1 VWYNDITK
9 EVPMELNVDVIDNDT
24 GEIYREGVLLANAH
38 IYIVKKDGK
47 IIKDEVEKL
56 ELDDIDGGGKLEV
69 RNLFVE
75 FPETVLELKRFEED
89 RKRAKEYWGY

>member
-1 VWYNDITK
+1 
-9 EVPMELNVDVIDNDT
+9 MELNVDVIDNDT

-38 IYIVKKDGK
+38 IYIVKKEGK
-47 IIKDEVEKL
+47 IIKDEVEILEGSSNTFLKL
-56 ELDDIDGGGKLEV
+56 DHEIV
-69 RNLFVE
+69 RNLYVE